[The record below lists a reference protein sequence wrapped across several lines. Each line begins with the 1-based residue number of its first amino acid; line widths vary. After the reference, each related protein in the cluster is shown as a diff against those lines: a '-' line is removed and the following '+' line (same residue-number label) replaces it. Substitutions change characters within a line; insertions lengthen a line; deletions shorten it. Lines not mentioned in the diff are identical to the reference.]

1 MIMVSLHSRSDDFF
15 QSRETLH
22 LPEELRDELKVPL
35 GRVVKEAQL
44 SAILE
49 NAGKIVTVG
58 DMCSLTLFE
67 MGIVPDIAVVD
78 FKTRRGEVGD
88 KRPEILKIGQI
99 VINVK
104 SPAGDLTRELWDAVS
119 RAYEASAPVRIEVD
133 GEEDLAALPC
143 IWLAPL
149 GTTVVYGLPDIGL
162 VVVDNDSARIKV
174 KDVLSKMK

>member
-1 MIMVSLHSRSDDFF
+1 MVNMHSRSDEFF

-22 LPEELRDELKVPL
+22 LPEELRAELKVPL
-35 GRVVKEAQL
+35 GEVVNEGKLPQ
-44 SAILE
+44 ILE
-49 NAGKIVTVG
+49 HTERIVTVG
-58 DMCSLTLFE
+58 DMSSLTLFE

-88 KRPEILKIGQI
+88 RRPEILKIGQI

-104 SPAGDLTRELWDAVS
+104 SPAGELTRELWDAVS
-119 RAYEASAPVRIEVD
+119 RAYEVSAPVRIEVV

-143 IWLAPL
+143 IWLAPPK
-149 GTTVVYGLPDIGL
+149 TSIVYGLPDVGL
-162 VVVDNDSARIKV
+162 VVVNNDSAKLKV

>member
-1 MIMVSLHSRSDDFF
+1 MHSRSDDFF
-15 QSRETLH
+15 QSKGTLH

-35 GRVVKEAQL
+35 GKVVEEDRLPKV
-44 SAILE
+44 LE
-49 NAGKIVTVG
+49 QAEKIVTVG

-104 SPAGDLTRELWDAVS
+104 SPAGELTRELWDAVS
-119 RAYEASAPVRIEVD
+119 RAYEASAPVRIEVA

-143 IWLAPL
+143 IWFAPPE
-149 GTTVVYGLPDIGL
+149 TAVVYGLPDVGL
-162 VVVDNDSARIKV
+162 VVVQNDSARIKV